1 MSIGLKRGT
10 VAVLPHKTE
19 WDIAAQEIINK
30 LKEILKDDIV
40 DAQHIGSTSIM
51 NICDK
56 PIIDIDGKWYCVSK
70 SRPSGA
76 AFICVW

>member
-40 DAQHIGSTSIM
+40 DAQQELAGAGLQ
-51 NICDK
+51 
-56 PIIDIDGKWYCVSK
+56 PILPQPCRCFFRGEQ
-70 SRPSGA
+70 
-76 AFICVW
+76 